1 MMALSGESR
10 PALSVV
16 VGSHNAMASIVECLE
31 ALERQRDGLDAEIIV
46 VDNSTDGSDSVIA
59 HRFRS
64 VRLLRLESATFIPEL
79 WEAGIRLSTGAVV
92 ALTTAHCVPAPN
104 WMRAIL
110 KAHEDERYVGIGG
123 AIENDESAGLVDW
136 AIYFCRYAPYMRP
149 FVPHV
154 VQDIPADNA
163 SYKRWALERCVNVR
177 QRGFWEPDIHAELRK
192 HGLRLLMLST
202 IVVRHKRSF
211 SLPGF
216 LIQRFWH
223 GRQFGGA
230 RAIRLPTLWWGLY
243 ILLSPLIPVAFLY
256 RITRRVAMN
265 KRHMGKL
272 LLSCPILLLF
282 LLSWAAGEL
291 TGYLWKPQA
300 AST

>member
-1 MMALSGESR
+1 MALSGESR

-110 KAHEDERYVGIGG
+110 EAHEDERYVGIGG
-123 AIENDESAGLVDW
+123 ADAAECLPRCHRNSPLV
-136 AIYFCRYAPYMRP
+136 APLP
-149 FVPHV
+149 
-154 VQDIPADNA
+154 
-163 SYKRWALERCVNVR
+163 R
-177 QRGFWEPDIHAELRK
+177 QRKKWLPDEA
-192 HGLRLLMLST
+192 
-202 IVVRHKRSF
+202 
-211 SLPGF
+211 
-216 LIQRFWH
+216 
-223 GRQFGGA
+223 GA
-230 RAIRLPTLWWGLY
+230 RAGLIAPWLEGRRLGRQTDEPDRPTPLAVPLD
-243 ILLSPLIPVAFLY
+243 LRATRSPPPRRSPVFQ
-256 RITRRVAMN
+256 
-265 KRHMGKL
+265 
-272 LLSCPILLLF
+272 S
-282 LLSWAAGEL
+282 
-291 TGYLWKPQA
+291 
-300 AST
+300 